1 MLNMS
6 EQLCNL
12 EMRTGKQHLIHY
24 FSDLEK
30 SKPRLTSRSKAQYSS
45 KKNSRREDEET
56 DAERRILEKARRG
69 GTLEDGNEVMHS
81 VSWMNVTKL
90 LSDCLKLNSI

>member
-6 EQLCNL
+6 ELLHDL
-12 EMRTGKQHLIHY
+12 EVRTGKQHLIHY

-30 SKPRLTSRSKAQYSS
+30 SKPRLTSRSETQYSS
-45 KKNSRREDEET
+45 KKNSGREDEKT

-69 GTLEDGNEVMHS
+69 GTLEDGNEVMHY
-81 VSWMNVTKL
+81 VS
-90 LSDCLKLNSI
+90 